1 MTIYESHD
9 VSDLYDLRDL
19 CWSGA
24 LSRIDDAI
32 ENEIDDEFFDY
43 IKETFDFYGD
53 DKIDLTDVN
62 DFIWFDCDEWLEKH
76 KQQEDND

>member
-9 VSDLYDLRDL
+9 VNDLYDLRDL

-24 LSRIDDAI
+24 LSRIDEAI
-32 ENEIDDEFFDY
+32 ENEIDGEFFDY

-62 DFIWFDCDEWLEKH
+62 DFIWFDCDEWLEENKPR
-76 KQQEDND
+76 

>member
-1 MTIYESHD
+1 MTIYERHD
-9 VSDLYDLRDL
+9 VNDLYDLRDL

-24 LSRIDDAI
+24 LSRIDEAI
-32 ENEIDDEFFDY
+32 EYEIDGEFFDY

-62 DFIWFDCDEWLEKH
+62 DFIWFDCDKWLEENKP
-76 KQQEDND
+76 Q

>member
-1 MTIYESHD
+1 MTIYERHD

-32 ENEIDDEFFDY
+32 ENEIDGEFFDY

-62 DFIWFDCDEWLEKH
+62 DFIWFDCDDWLEEH
-76 KQQEDND
+76 KQQED